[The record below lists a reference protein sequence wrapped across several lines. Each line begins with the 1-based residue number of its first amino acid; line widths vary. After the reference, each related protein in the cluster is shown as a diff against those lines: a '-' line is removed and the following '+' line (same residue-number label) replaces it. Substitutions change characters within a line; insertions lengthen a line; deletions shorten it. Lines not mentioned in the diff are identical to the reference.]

1 MFSYR
6 SLTLFYHPHRRNQ
19 KKSLCRNLRQFIKN
33 FETRVSR
40 ISRQLSSYRS
50 VIYNFSSSKAI
61 RAISAESEIVISKK
75 SRMCDF
81 ISVTSTSNFLQQ
93 SPEKSVA
100 LKLEIERVAL
110 LYRQNVPG
118 GIALM
123 LYALSYAWICGDLM
137 GTKILAIWLSVVG
150 ISGIMRMI
158 ASWQWLKFQNRV
170 QSITDLKPWHFF
182 IQAMLFI
189 SGALWGVAGWMM
201 QYSNSAEQ
209 QIFASLTVIFMVA
222 GGLVCWS
229 ISPRAMFLV
238 VIPSFT
244 PWIAGLLLSPSPVFI
259 LMGALSSV
267 YLLLGIKVGLALGRY
282 VESAL
287 KLNIENAELN
297 ESLQEEIRV
306 KDQTEQAL
314 RIALSSSNAMEWIW
328 DIEQD
333 CITCKGDLSRSL
345 GLQTRFMSATMAEF
359 LQILHSDDRLSFLV
373 KVQSLALGGGGLDTE
388 VRVRW
393 SDGKLR
399 DLVFRGSTQTAKD
412 GRIASITGIAW
423 DTTAQKAQGRIRLER
438 DIHEAA
444 NKAKSMFLAN
454 ASHEIRTPLA
464 AISGY
469 VEALLQKL
477 DEKKVV
483 EPQTRSDL
491 LAIDRNSK
499 HLISL
504 VNDFL
509 DLSKLE
515 TGRLYIQKSPMSL
528 EEEVAES
535 VLMVKST
542 LDAKKLELN
551 VIHETALPQSIECD
565 ALRLRQILV
574 NLLTNAIKFTDS
586 GRITIRIAH
595 ETDIS
600 GAGTLTVRIADSG
613 IGMDQVTQSNLFEP
627 FMRGTAKE
635 VQRVSGS
642 GLGLALSRHLARL
655 LGGDLKLISSTL
667 GAGSAF
673 ELTVHTGNAT
683 GMTIPKRNHKFQEKD
698 QLIGANLL
706 VVDDDADLRDLM
718 QRFLVR
724 QGAQVDVAENGATA
738 VERALTHRYDV
749 ILMDM
754 KMPIINGYEATAAL
768 RRRGYDGPVIAL
780 TAYANSDDKQRSLEA
795 GCDNYLSK
803 PVDFGFMVSTIR
815 SYLDKGNERLTS
827 PSVIH

>member
-1 MFSYR
+1 
-6 SLTLFYHPHRRNQ
+6 
-19 KKSLCRNLRQFIKN
+19 
-33 FETRVSR
+33 
-40 ISRQLSSYRS
+40 
-50 VIYNFSSSKAI
+50 
-61 RAISAESEIVISKK
+61 
-75 SRMCDF
+75 MCDF
-81 ISVTSTSNFLQQ
+81 VSVISISNSLQQ
-93 SPEKSVA
+93 SSEKSVA

-137 GTKILAIWLSVVG
+137 SRNTLMIWLGVVAV
-150 ISGIMRMI
+150 SGIMRML
-158 ASWQWLKFQNRV
+158 ASWQWLKFQSRV
-170 QSITDLKPWHFF
+170 RSIADLKPWHFF
-182 IQAMLFI
+182 IQAMLFT

-244 PWIAGLLLSPSPVFI
+244 PWIAGLLLSNNPVFV
-259 LMGALSSV
+259 LMGALSAV
-267 YLLLGIKVGLALGRY
+267 YLFLGIKVGLALGQY

-287 KLNIENAELN
+287 KLTIENAQLN
-297 ESLQEEIRV
+297 NSLQEEIRV

-328 DIEQD
+328 DIEHD

-345 GLQTRFMSATMAEF
+345 GLQTRFLSATMAEF
-359 LQILHSDDRLSFLV
+359 LQLLHCEDRLMFQV
-373 KVQSLALGGGGLDTE
+373 KVQGLALGGGELDTE

-399 DLVFRGSTQTAKD
+399 DLVFRGRTQTTKD
-412 GRIASITGIAW
+412 GRILSITGIAW
-423 DTTAQKAQGRIRLER
+423 DTTAQKAQGRIRQER

-464 AISGY
+464 AINGY

-477 DEKKVV
+477 DEKKVA

-528 EEEVAES
+528 DEELAES

-542 LDAKKLELN
+542 LDSKKLELSI
-551 VIHETALPQSIECD
+551 IHETPLPSSIECD

-574 NLLTNAIKFTDS
+574 NLLTNAIKFTDH

-595 ETDIS
+595 ETSAS
-600 GAGTLTVRIADSG
+600 GDGTLSVRIADSG
-613 IGMDQVTQSNLFEP
+613 IGMDEVTQANLFEP
-627 FMRGTAKE
+627 FMRGSGKE

-655 LGGDLKLISSTL
+655 LGGDLKLISSSRGT
-667 GAGSAF
+667 GSTF
-673 ELTVHTGNAT
+673 ELTVHTGTAT
-683 GMTIPKRNHKFQEKD
+683 GIKIAKRKHKLQEKD
-698 QLIGANLL
+698 QLVGANLL

-718 QRFLVR
+718 KRFLVR
-724 QGAQVDVAENGATA
+724 QGANVDIADNGATA
-738 VERALTHRYDV
+738 VERASGQQYDV

-768 RRRGYDGPVIAL
+768 RRRGYKGPVIAL

-815 SYLDKGNERLTS
+815 SYLDKRDDQSTTATS
-827 PSVIH
+827 IH